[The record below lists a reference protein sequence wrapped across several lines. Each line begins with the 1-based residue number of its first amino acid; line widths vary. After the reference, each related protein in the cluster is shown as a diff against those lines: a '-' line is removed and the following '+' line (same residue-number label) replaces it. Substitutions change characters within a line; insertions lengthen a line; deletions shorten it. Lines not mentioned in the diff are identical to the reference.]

1 MKKIYLALLAG
12 LFLLFAVSAHAEAP
26 AWTIDKVHSGIYFD
40 IQHIYST
47 VKGQFNEFDGKIH
60 FDPDNLDQSRFD
72 FTVNVNSIDTK
83 TPKRDS
89 HLLSGDFFD
98 AKTYPVMTFKSASI
112 KHLGEERY
120 TVEGTLTVKDVSRTV
135 TIPFD
140 FFGTKPNPFNPKQ
153 RVAGFEAR
161 MTLDRLEY
169 HVGNGKFLK
178 LGVVGKDAVVLISI
192 ETTRDQ

>member
-1 MKKIYLALLAG
+1 MKKMYLGLLAG
-12 LFLLFAVSAHAEAP
+12 LFFLFAVSAHAEAP
-26 AWTIDKVHSGIYFD
+26 AWTIDKVHSGIYFS

-60 FDPDNLDQSRFD
+60 FDPDNLEQSRFD

-112 KHLGEERY
+112 KHVENERY
-120 TVEGTLTVKDVSRTV
+120 TVEGILTVKDVSRTV
-135 TIPFD
+135 TIPFT

-153 RVAGFEAR
+153 QVAGFEAR

-178 LGVVGKDAVVLISI
+178 LGVVGKEATVLITI
-192 ETTRDQ
+192 EATRDQ